1 MANKIKNNIL
11 LVDIGNS
18 SLKWCIADYNGLSA
32 MSQQLYPKDIIVD
45 FFINIWCVLEKPNG
59 IIVSCVAQD
68 IVWQAL
74 EKACFELWNI
84 KVEKVKSPKKQH
96 GLINAYEN
104 ALSLGSDSWC
114 AMLGGLQQTNS
125 AFIVINAGS
134 ALTVDVV
141 NEAGQHLGGYI
152 VPGVNMMKQSLGLH
166 TAQVQVDSTSNAMVD
181 LSLGRSTEDCVESGI
196 HLMVVKY
203 LEAIYEKVALD
214 MNGCQTFVSGG
225 DAISIADLLSFNCD
239 VVPDLVLRGL
249 AVIATD
255 NFNNKK

>member
-1 MANKIKNNIL
+1 MANQIKNNVL
-11 LVDIGNS
+11 LIDIGNS
-18 SLKWCIADYNGLSA
+18 SFKWCIAESNRLSA
-32 MSQQLYPKDIIVD
+32 MSQQLYPKDIAVE
-45 FFINIWCVLEKPNG
+45 FFINSWRNIEKPND
-59 IIVSCVAQD
+59 IVVSCVAQD

-84 KVEKVKSPKKQH
+84 KVQKVNSAKKQH
-96 GLINAYEN
+96 GLISAYEN
-104 ALSLGSDSWC
+104 VSSLGSDRWC

-141 NEAGQHLGGYI
+141 NEVGQHLGGYI
-152 VPGVNMMKQSLGLH
+152 VPGVNMMKQSLGLY

-225 DAISIADLLSFNCD
+225 DANTIADLLSFNCD

-255 NFNNKK
+255 NFNN